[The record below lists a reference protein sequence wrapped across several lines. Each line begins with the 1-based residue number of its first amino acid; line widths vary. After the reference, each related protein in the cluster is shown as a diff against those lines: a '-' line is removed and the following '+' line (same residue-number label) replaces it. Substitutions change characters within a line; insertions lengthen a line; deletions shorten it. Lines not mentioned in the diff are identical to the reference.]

1 MPFFSIP
8 PALVTAATPLLQ
20 SFSGDYT
27 GKQDGGTVKLSLK
40 QASDGSV
47 TGSFNDGSS
56 TASLT
61 GTLTDS
67 GKKITGQFTYQ
78 GINLPFEIRRKGSA
92 IEFVMKLGGEE
103 EVMEL
108 SRSGGSAPDPEPTP
122 EKPQPSP
129 SVQSKPGSFAG
140 TFKGAEVTLTLAA
153 AGEGKLT
160 GTIVMGDKKYPA
172 TAKLVPQGIEGSF
185 KVEEESFEFLA
196 KFEGDSL
203 LLNSGG
209 TTHIL
214 LRQGGAKP
222 TNPLASKPTEKPKP
236 SNPLASRDKP
246 TPAAAPVTD
255 MAAGS
260 GFVHPAGLQIKL
272 PKGWQTQSSG
282 PLTMLLPPGA
292 TKPDGDEAY
301 LLLVGEANGIQSKT
315 DPRLGQFMELVL
327 NGEKGEGGLIL
338 GPGITFQ
345 RTGQDS
351 SGLTFQGSNARGNT
365 IYARCVISE
374 PKGRIAAI
382 LAVGLKSK
390 IDARE
395 AALQSTMAAVS
406 SAAPEHDSR
415 LLGSWKGT
423 TRTKSIDA
431 RDAVGRQQAS
441 SVSDSSTTYQLS
453 ADGRFLESRWSRT
466 IAIGKGVSI
475 DTGDTVEKT
484 AGQWAA
490 SNGKIA
496 FCESNGLYLMGTY
509 QIQGSQV
516 VIQIANK
523 VVTLSRG

>member
-1 MPFFSIP
+1 MPLFPIP
-8 PALVTAATPLLQ
+8 PALVIAAPTALQ

-40 QASDGSV
+40 QANGGSV
-47 TGSFNDGSS
+47 TDSFNDGSS

-61 GTLTDS
+61 GTVSDG

-108 SRSGGSAPDPEPTP
+108 SRTGGAVADDAPEPT
-122 EKPQPSP
+122 
-129 SVQSKPGSFAG
+129 
-140 TFKGAEVTLTLAA
+140 
-153 AGEGKLT
+153 
-160 GTIVMGDKKYPA
+160 
-172 TAKLVPQGIEGSF
+172 
-185 KVEEESFEFLA
+185 
-196 KFEGDSL
+196 
-203 LLNSGG
+203 
-209 TTHIL
+209 
-214 LRQGGAKP
+214 
-222 TNPLASKPTEKPKP
+222 
-236 SNPLASRDKP
+236 KP
-246 TPAAAPVTD
+246 TPPAPTKPSAAP
-255 MAAGS
+255 AASVAVGG
-260 GFVHPAGLQIKL
+260 GFSHPAGLRIGL
-272 PKGWQTQSSG
+272 PKGWQAQSNG
-282 PLTMLLPPGA
+282 PLTTLLPPGA
-292 TKPDGDEAY
+292 TKPDGDEVY

-345 RTGQDS
+345 RTEA
-351 SGLTFQGSNARGNT
+351 SGGSVTFQGSNARGNT
-365 IYARCVISE
+365 VYARCIFSE

-395 AALQSTMAAVS
+395 AALQSAMAAVS
-406 SAAPEHDSR
+406 AATPEHDSR

-423 TRTKSIDA
+423 TQTKSIDA

-441 SVSDSSTTYQLS
+441 SVSDSSTTYQLG
-453 ADGRFLESRWSRT
+453 ADGKFLESRWSRT
-466 IAIGKGVSI
+466 IAIGKGVSL
-475 DTGDTVEKT
+475 DSGDTVERT
-484 AGQWAA
+484 SGQWAA

-509 QIQGSQV
+509 QVQGNQI

>member
-1 MPFFSIP
+1 MPLFPIP
-8 PALVTAATPLLQ
+8 PALVIATPATLQ

-61 GTLTDS
+61 GTVSDS
-67 GKKITGQFTYQ
+67 GKKIMGQFTYQ

-103 EVMEL
+103 EAFEL
-108 SRSGGSAPDPEPTP
+108 TRTGGGAPDEAPEPTKP
-122 EKPQPSP
+122 TPSAPSKPVEKP
-129 SVQSKPGSFAG
+129 K
-140 TFKGAEVTLTLAA
+140 AA
-153 AGEGKLT
+153 
-160 GTIVMGDKKYPA
+160 
-172 TAKLVPQGIEGSF
+172 
-185 KVEEESFEFLA
+185 
-196 KFEGDSL
+196 
-203 LLNSGG
+203 
-209 TTHIL
+209 
-214 LRQGGAKP
+214 
-222 TNPLASKPTEKPKP
+222 NPLASKPSAP
-236 SNPLASRDKP
+236 SATPLAL
-246 TPAAAPVTD
+246 
-255 MAAGS
+255 GG
-260 GFVHPAGLQIKL
+260 GFSHPAGLRIGL
-272 PKGWQTQSSG
+272 PKGWQAQSSG

-345 RTGQDS
+345 RTEA
-351 SGLTFQGSNARGNT
+351 SGGSVTFQGSNARGNT
-365 IYARCVISE
+365 IYARCIFSE

-390 IDARE
+390 IEARE
-395 AALQSTMAAVS
+395 SALQSAMAAVS
-406 SAAPEHDSR
+406 AATSDHDSR

-423 TRTKSIDA
+423 TQTKSIDA

-441 SVSDSSTTYQLS
+441 SVSDSSTTYQLG
-453 ADGRFLESRWSRT
+453 ADGKFLESRWSRT
-466 IAIGKGVSI
+466 IAIGKGVSL
-475 DTGDTVEKT
+475 DSGDTVERT
-484 AGQWAA
+484 SGQWAA

-509 QIQGSQV
+509 QIQGNQV